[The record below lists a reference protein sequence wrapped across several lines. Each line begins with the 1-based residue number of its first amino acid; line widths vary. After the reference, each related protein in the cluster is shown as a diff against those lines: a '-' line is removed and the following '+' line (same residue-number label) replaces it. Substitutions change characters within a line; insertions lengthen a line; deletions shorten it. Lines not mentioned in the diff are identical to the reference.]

1 MGSLG
6 LLHGTA
12 AIVIIAVL
20 LFAEEAGIPLFFIS
34 GDFVLLGAGVLVA
47 AGAVNPWIL
56 LPVVALAVLAGALVA
71 FAWSAALGARRLH
84 GVALRLHLLR
94 HLERAERR
102 LRAAGPLAI
111 LVLRFVP
118 GLRVY
123 STMVVGAMRIEL
135 RTFLTGLLPSV
146 VLWVVGFTL
155 LGCAAGGPVE
165 AAMTEIDHF
174 GLEALGGLAAAAM
187 IGVAAARLRR
197 HRTSTT
203 AAA

>member
-12 AIVIIAVL
+12 AIVVIAVL
-20 LFAEEAGIPLFFIS
+20 LFAEEAGIPLFFVS

-56 LPVVALAVLAGALVA
+56 VPVVALAVLAGALVA

-84 GVALRLHLLR
+84 SVALRLHLLR

-102 LRAAGPLAI
+102 LGAAGPLAI

-123 STMVVGAMRIEL
+123 STMMVGAMRIDL

-146 VLWVVGFTL
+146 LLWVVGFTL

-174 GLEALGGLAAAAM
+174 GLEALGALAGAAM
-187 IGVAAARLRR
+187 IGAAAARLR
-197 HRTSTT
+197 HRQTSRR